1 MYAPPRKLRSPLRV
15 YCEGTIEGVA
25 VESEEARAAIAAQEA
40 AEAGD
45 AVSPEPDEAER
56 PRRRARR
63 AVGEAAP
70 ARGSKGEAVFA
81 RVNELVA
88 QEGINRSEAFARIG
102 AETNARPGTVAANY
116 YRVARKRGGEGIRP
130 RARRGSAAAGPSRR
144 GRRARGGDTARVIQG
159 AEQALAALIDQ
170 VRRNER
176 EIADLERENVRFQEI
191 RRILK

>member
-1 MYAPPRKLRSPLRV
+1 M
-15 YCEGTIEGVA
+15 
-25 VESEEARAAIAAQEA
+25 ESEDARAAIAAQEA

-45 AVSPEPDEAER
+45 VAPTERDGPER

-63 AVGEAAP
+63 AADDAAP
-70 ARGSKGEAVFA
+70 ARGSKGEVVFA
-81 RVNELVA
+81 QVNELVA
-88 QEGINRSEAFARIG
+88 KEGINRSEAFARIG

-130 RARRGSAAAGPSRR
+130 RARRGSAAATTPRR
-144 GRRARGGDTARVIQG
+144 GGRRARGGDTARVIQG

-176 EIADLERENVRFQEI
+176 EIADLERENVRYQEI